1 MKDINPDL
9 LEYQVDSSRGR
20 IFFPV
25 HHNKNAQLQYKIHH
39 KGDTKIIEFTYT
51 FVPVALRHMGIGS
64 KLVEEGMQLAK
75 ANKYRVKPS
84 CPFVAAYLDKH
95 PEYQRLC
102 TADAQA

>member
-1 MKDINPDL
+1 MKNVNPDL
-9 LEYQVDSSRGR
+9 LEYQNDTSRGR

-25 HHNKNAQLQYKIHH
+25 RNNKNAQLQYKIHN
-39 KGDTKIIEFTYT
+39 KGDTKVIEFTYT

-64 KLVEEGMQLAK
+64 KLVEEGMQLAET
-75 ANKYRVKPS
+75 NKYKVIPS

-102 TADAQA
+102 TAYG